1 MENAAN
7 DSNAKTPVVYPKWMK
22 AFAVLFV
29 LMFFV
34 SLYRQDWAGTCIY
47 SGMLLSYFGSTKE
60 HQMSLPVK
68 VIWGIVTFSLIIL
81 GGVLVFQR
89 LLSRGR

>member
-7 DSNAKTPVVYPKWMK
+7 DSTAKTPVVYPKWMK
-22 AFAVLFV
+22 FFVVLFV

-34 SLYRQDWAGTCIY
+34 SLYRQDWAATCLY
-47 SGMLLSYFGSTKE
+47 SGMLMSYFGSIKE
-60 HQMSLPVK
+60 YQMSLPVK
-68 VIWGIVTFSLIIL
+68 VIWAIVTFSLIIL
-81 GGVLVFQR
+81 SGVLIFQR